1 MSLLDFP
8 LPRDENVLNIATV
21 LRLKKLIEFLF
32 FENIDIQLSL
42 IFLLILIRNFAT
54 VLNKSWH
61 CQLRFDW
68 LNYLSS

>member
-54 VLNKSWH
+54 VLNKS
-61 CQLRFDW
+61 
-68 LNYLSS
+68 